1 MIRFAVALTA
11 AVVLTGCGDE
21 QAASPSDP
29 AGPTGDFI
37 ADDLPDPFG
46 PDDQL
51 RVVFTQDGV
60 SFSATCNHMSGAV
73 EVVDGALVVTGIGG
87 TEMGC
92 PGPGFAQD
100 EWLVDFFSASPG
112 LELEGQGF
120 TLSDGDVTVRFLST
134 DDVIDQ
140 VELEGTAW
148 TLNGIEETDGDSVG
162 STTIP
167 PEVDAGL
174 TIEGQTMLVRTGCNR
189 GRTEVTVLDDQLEL
203 GPLALT
209 RMACPGA
216 AGEVERG
223 VLQVLDAPVIEWSID
238 GTQLRLTNGDRAL
251 VYEAE

>member
-1 MIRFAVALTA
+1 MIRIAVALA
-11 AVVLTGCGDE
+11 AALMLTGCGAE

-29 AGPTGDFI
+29 AGPTGDFV

-51 RVVFTQDGV
+51 RVTLSHDGV
-60 SFSATCNHMSGAV
+60 SFTATCNHMSGST
-73 EVVDGALVVTGIGG
+73 EVVDRALVVTGIGG

-100 EWLVDFFSASPG
+100 EWLVEFFSGSP
-112 LELEGQGF
+112 ELERKDPGF
-120 TLSDGDVTVRFLST
+120 TLSDGDVTLRFLPAG
-134 DDVIDQ
+134 DGIDQ
-140 VELEGTAW
+140 VQLEGTPW

-162 STTIP
+162 FTTIP
-167 PEVDAGL
+167 PEVEAGV
-174 TIEGQTMLVRTGCNR
+174 TIEGGTMLVRTGCNR
-189 GRTEVTVLDDQLEL
+189 GRTEVTVLDEQLEL

-209 RMACPGA
+209 RMACSGP

-223 VLQVLDAPVIEWSID
+223 VLQVLDAPAVEWRID

-251 VYEAE
+251 VYDAE